1 MQTLD
6 IRTVIAKTETH
17 IKETF
22 SGEGTGHDWHH
33 MDRVRKLALKIAE
46 QTPEADASRVEL
58 IALLHDLGD
67 HKFHNGTDQSD
78 IAIGNFLR
86 SIHTS
91 EKLIQAVVEDV
102 QMISFKGAGAETK
115 PPTLEGQIV
124 QDADRL
130 DAIGAIGIARAFAYG
145 GSKHRPLYIPG
156 VTANHHENFE
166 AYKNDQSHTVNHF
179 YEKLLL
185 LKTRMNTLAGRQIA
199 QQRHLYMEGFLQQFF
214 DEWDAKK

>member
-1 MQTLD
+1 MRKVIDQTE
-6 IRTVIAKTETH
+6 VY
-17 IKETF
+17 IKQLF

-33 MDRVRKLALKIAE
+33 MNRVRKLALKIAN
-46 QTPEADASRVEL
+46 QIPKANKDNVEL
-58 IALLHDLGD
+58 MALLHDLGD
-67 HKFHNGTDQSD
+67 HKFHNGTDQSEKEVTT
-78 IAIGNFLR
+78 FLR
-86 SIHTS
+86 SIDTP
-91 EKLIQAVVEDV
+91 ENVIQSVVENI
-102 QMISFKGAGAETK
+102 QMISFKGAGTETK

-145 GSKHRPLYIPG
+145 GSKHRPLYVPG

-166 AYKNDQSHTVNHF
+166 AYKNDQSHTINHF

-185 LKTRMNTLAGRQIA
+185 LKTRMNTSVGFEIA
-199 QQRHLYMEGFLQQFF
+199 ERRHLYMEEFLQEFF